1 MLNKEKYKEE
11 IWKFILKHG
20 RIPAV
25 TKDGF
30 KLCEVTSCY
39 GDKCRFNY
47 GDYSRCNEGFLDWLN
62 SEYVEA
68 EIDWTKVPVDT
79 PVIVSNDKERWYTRY
94 FALFDNGKLKTWS
107 CGATSWSVDDKSEL
121 VSWNYKNLA
130 NEEDIQ
136 KYRKE

>member
-1 MLNKEKYKEE
+1 MLNKEKYKEK
-11 IWKFILKHG
+11 IWEFIAKYG
-20 RIPAV
+20 EIPAV
-25 TKDGF
+25 TKGKFKICEDVDCEECDLF
-30 KLCEVTSCY
+30 KLPLHY
-39 GDKCRFNY
+39 
-47 GDYSRCNEGFLDWLN
+47 CNKKFVDWLN
-62 SEYVEA
+62 LEYVEA